1 MMLATPEI
9 KYLRWSLIR
18 LASALLIGASVGGA
32 SYYFI
37 QAAEKQNRI
46 AAGQRTDSQGKL
58 ARAAQEEKELRA
70 QIGRFIALQERGHVG
85 TENRLDWI
93 EHLARISK
101 ERKLHDFQYEFA
113 PQKPVDSL
121 LIPGGGVAGNHRF
134 LVSPQRVSMKLLHE
148 GDLVAFLGDL
158 RTSVKAYIVV
168 RSCKLAR
175 LPASSANSANSA
187 SNGLAPQLAAECD
200 LDWISLQES
209 R

>member
-1 MMLATPEI
+1 MKLAKPEI
-9 KYLRWSLIR
+9 KYLRWSLIS
-18 LASALLIGASVGGA
+18 LAIVLLIGATIGGA

-37 QAAEKQNRI
+37 QAAEKQHRI
-46 AAGQRTDSQGKL
+46 ATNQRTDSQGKL
-58 ARAAQEEKELRA
+58 ARAAQEEQELRA
-70 QIGRFIALQERGHVG
+70 QIGRFIALQDRGYIG

-93 EHLARISK
+93 EHLSRISR

-113 PQKPVDSL
+113 PQKPVDAL
-121 LIPGGGVAGNHRF
+121 LIPSGAVAGSHRF
-134 LVSPQRVSMKLLHE
+134 LVSSQRVSMKLLHE

-158 RTSVKAYIVV
+158 RASVKGYIIV

-175 LPASSANSANSA
+175 LPTNSTDK
-187 SNGLAPQLAAECD
+187 GLAPQLAAECE